1 MRGGEAKKFDPI
13 PESWLRCRPA
23 GVGGGPGA
31 EKRPVQGGL
40 DRAVSSVMTITP
52 PSIAITLSDHRFAR
66 GPNFYALGKM
76 FYAVFG
82 TLSSGAGAVSSR

>member
-52 PSIAITLSDHRFAR
+52 PSIAITFSDHTFAR
-66 GPNFYALGKM
+66 SPNFYALGKM
-76 FYAVFG
+76 FYTAFVRF
-82 TLSSGAGAVSSR
+82 SSGARSVSSR